1 MQFTLLTA
9 LILTAIPGLNAQGC
23 SVFSP
28 PPTPSPAP
36 GSVGGAA
43 ESCIDFF
50 LSQPDEGIFEASCD
64 ADDQSGRCP
73 SAFIGAC
80 VGVAQPSGAL
90 ACQIDGGAGFNG
102 TCTFADRFQISGIH
116 VILTGTCGNTNGGVT
131 TSQIDINDCFSNI
144 DGVLTC

>member
-9 LILTAIPGLNAQGC
+9 ISRLNAQDC

-28 PPTPSPAP
+28 PPSPTAP
-36 GSVGGAA
+36 VGGAA
-43 ESCIDFF
+43 GGNAASSCIDFF
-50 LSQPDEGIFEASCD
+50 LSDPDQGIIEASCD

-80 VGVAQPSGAL
+80 VGVAQPSGNL
-90 ACQIDGGAGFNG
+90 KCQIEGGAGFNG
-102 TCTFADRFQISGIH
+102 TCTFSDRLQISGIH
-116 VILTGTCGNTNGGVT
+116 IILTATCGNTQGGLT
-131 TSQIDINDCFSNI
+131 TSSIDLNDCFANI